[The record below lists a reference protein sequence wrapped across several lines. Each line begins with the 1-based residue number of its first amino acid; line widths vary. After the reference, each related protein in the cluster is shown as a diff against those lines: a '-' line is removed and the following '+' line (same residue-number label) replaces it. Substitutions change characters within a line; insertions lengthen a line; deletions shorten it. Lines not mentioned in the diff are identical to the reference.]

1 MLEGGLV
8 EGVVLGA
15 GTLAAARVAKAR
27 AKTTLN
33 CILFSLLF
41 GTLNECWG
49 LFD

>member
-8 EGVVLGA
+8 EGVALGA

-33 CILFSLLF
+33 CILFVSF
-41 GTLNECWG
+41 GILNEHWG